1 MPQSNNLETET
12 KFLLSNPMKVETQLL
27 NASAKLIQPKTH
39 EINYRLDSQDLR
51 FRSENKVLRLR
62 KDSYSWLTFKEPGI
76 FQDGIC
82 VREELEIPVG
92 DIQTA
97 IKIFEAI
104 GFHIEQIY
112 EKFRTIYLF
121 NDVYVMIDELSIGNY
136 VEIEG
141 KIPDKIK
148 ELAKFLGLSWDRH
161 IPMGYLQIHNKL
173 CKLAGKQIESM
184 LFKDEFSTIK
194 DLEKLDI
201 FPADIG

>member
-62 KDSYSWLTFKEPGI
+62 KDSSSWLTFKEPGSY
-76 FQDGIC
+76 QDGIC

-97 IKIFEAI
+97 IKLFEAI

-112 EKFRTIYLF
+112 EKYRTIYLL
-121 NDVYVMIDELSIGNY
+121 NDVYVMIDELPIGNY
-136 VEIEG
+136 VELEG
-141 KIPDKIK
+141 NNPDQIK
-148 ELAKFLGLSWDRH
+148 ETAKFLGLSWDRH
-161 IPMGYLQIHNKL
+161 IPMGYLQIHNRL
-173 CKLAGKQIESM
+173 STLAGIQIENM
-184 LFKDEFSTIK
+184 LFKEKFSTTK

-201 FPADIG
+201 LPADIG